1 MPSVLEYTLGKC
13 YVCRVLDIMHS
24 ANRKHSAFSPFP
36 VVRRPNCSVLQYRV
50 GTAHGS
56 YPASP
61 TFVASILRHTHTDCD
76 SLSMCLVTLV
86 PCEAEVKVATNWRSS

>member
-36 VVRRPNCSVLQYRV
+36 VVVVGSEKQEKMGAGRR
-50 GTAHGS
+50 TM
-56 YPASP
+56 SP
-61 TFVASILRHTHTDCD
+61 PSI
-76 SLSMCLVTLV
+76 
-86 PCEAEVKVATNWRSS
+86 